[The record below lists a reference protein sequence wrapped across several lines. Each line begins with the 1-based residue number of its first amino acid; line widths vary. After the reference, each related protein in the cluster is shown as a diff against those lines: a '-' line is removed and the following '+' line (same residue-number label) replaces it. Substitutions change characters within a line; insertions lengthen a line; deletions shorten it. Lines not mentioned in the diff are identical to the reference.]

1 MKTLALAVGLLGFT
15 TAAVQAQDGVPDLK
29 GTWSGKGKSVV
40 FGNNQYHPGQ
50 QTANDAPRIRDIEVI
65 YTVDG
70 QDGRLVWGHA
80 SSSAADTK
88 EPFAWAIA
96 SDNETIIGSD
106 TDGSYLINVLGPDR
120 MEKCY
125 THNGTS
131 PSKSI
136 VAGCQIVERKR

>member
-1 MKTLALAVGLLGFT
+1 MKAFVVVLAFLGYV
-15 TAAVQAQDGVPDLK
+15 TAAQAQDGVADLK

-50 QTANDAPRIRDIEVI
+50 QTANDTPRIRDIEVV
-65 YTVDG
+65 YTVEG

-96 SDNETIIGSD
+96 SDNKTIIGSD
-106 TDGSYLINVLGPDR
+106 TDGSYLITVLGPDR

-125 THNGTS
+125 THNGLS
-131 PSKSI
+131 PSHSI
-136 VAGCQIVERKR
+136 VAACHIVERKR